1 MNKNTWKAKGL
12 YLSYFADFTQNFLE
26 SGISGALFAGSCV
39 LFKRSSRA
47 DSGVIYRG
55 PARSTGDRHDLP
67 GTGTI
72 YRGPARFWVII
83 GLSLEG
89 FPTGNYRG
97 NASKSR

>member
-39 LFKRSSRA
+39 LFKRGSRA
-47 DSGVIYRG
+47 DSGV
-55 PARSTGDRHDLP
+55 
-67 GTGTI
+67 I

-89 FPTGNYRG
+89 FPIGNYRG

>member
-67 GTGTI
+67 GTGAILGDNWLILGGISDWQLQRKCLEITI
-72 YRGPARFWVII
+72 A
-83 GLSLEG
+83 
-89 FPTGNYRG
+89 T
-97 NASKSR
+97 A

>member
-26 SGISGALFAGSCV
+26 SGISGVLFAGSCV
-39 LFKRSSRA
+39 LFKRGSRA
-47 DSGVIYRG
+47 DSGV
-55 PARSTGDRHDLP
+55 
-67 GTGTI
+67 I

-89 FPTGNYRG
+89 FPIGNYRG

>member
-39 LFKRSSRA
+39 LFKRGSRA

-55 PARSTGDRHDLP
+55 PALSTGDRRDLP
-67 GTGTI
+67 GTGAILGDNWLILGGISDWQLQRKCLEITI
-72 YRGPARFWVII
+72 A
-83 GLSLEG
+83 
-89 FPTGNYRG
+89 T
-97 NASKSR
+97 A

>member
-1 MNKNTWKAKGL
+1 MNKNMWKAKGL

-39 LFKRSSRA
+39 LFKRGSRA
-47 DSGVIYRG
+47 DSGV
-55 PARSTGDRHDLP
+55 
-67 GTGTI
+67 I

-89 FPTGNYRG
+89 FPIGNYRG

>member
-39 LFKRSSRA
+39 LFKRGSRA

-55 PARSTGDRHDLP
+55 PA
-67 GTGTI
+67 
-72 YRGPARFWVII
+72 
-83 GLSLEG
+83 
-89 FPTGNYRG
+89 
-97 NASKSR
+97 